1 MENQEITAK
10 KPINPMMILAAI
22 LVIAAIATYI
32 VPAGSFDRI
41 PNEATGYDV
50 IDVNSFH
57 YIESNPVGVF
67 DVFKSFTLGL
77 QQAAYVIFFLMII
90 GGTFQIVEATG
101 ALKAG
106 LSNLVIKMKGSC

>member
-57 YIESNPVGVF
+57 YIESNLDAGTIIAQRHVPIYPDDTV
-67 DVFKSFTLGL
+67 DTLETRVHETEHEL
-77 QQAAYVIFFLMII
+77 YPETVKKILTERIAKEKNNQ
-90 GGTFQIVEATG
+90 
-101 ALKAG
+101 
-106 LSNLVIKMKGSC
+106 